1 MNICTLLLI
10 GTSGGAGAAV
20 RYLAGVAFPEHH
32 RVWSTVCVNLL
43 GSFLLGMFTSI
54 WAGSSAQEIEY
65 LAICGTGFCGGLT
78 TFSACSVDALELL
91 AAHRRLT
98 MVLYLSATILGCI
111 AAVIAGFTA
120 ASYL

>member
-1 MNICTLLLI
+1 MAIGTLLLI
-10 GTSGGAGAAV
+10 GTSGGVGAAV
-20 RYLAGVAFPEHH
+20 RYLASVVFPERH

-43 GSFLLGMFTSI
+43 GSFLLGMFTSV
-54 WAGSSAQEIEY
+54 WAGACAQEIEC

-98 MVLYLSATILGCI
+98 MVLYLSATILGCVMAATAGF
-111 AAVIAGFTA
+111 AAVGC
-120 ASYL
+120 L